1 MIEVLKHL
9 FGICGEPHINIF
21 TILMTTPILS
31 YIIVDQWADSIKHIC
46 HRE

>member
-31 YIIVDQWADSIKHIC
+31 YIIYKFY
-46 HRE
+46 R